1 MPKDTLPRIVC
12 CQVSRGPSSAPGR
25 GSWKHTGPLSWPR
38 ADPGPEEEIRGASG
52 SPAGQWRLS
61 TQSPGASSPWPGP
74 LSSSPSSLSAQAPWP
89 PMS

>member
-38 ADPGPEEEIRGASG
+38 ADPGQDGSG
-52 SPAGQWRLS
+52 QHHVLSPQEGSCDQRLFRLRPTS
-61 TQSPGASSPWPGP
+61 
-74 LSSSPSSLSAQAPWP
+74 
-89 PMS
+89 